1 MSTDASSLPNDV
13 TLVMRSSRKQ
23 FSTIDDLQH
32 KLTQLEHYVAQ
43 LVRARFGPRSE
54 RLDPNQLT
62 LFAACRGGTSPPAL
76 DVVET
81 SG

>member
-1 MSTDASSLPNDV
+1 MSTDASSLPNNV
-13 TLVMRSSRKQ
+13 TACHALIAQQ

-32 KLTQLEHYVAQ
+32 KLSQLEHYVAQ

-62 LFAACRGGTSPPAL
+62 LFAAAAVEDAAGPGCGGNPR
-76 DVVET
+76 
-81 SG
+81 